1 MEDIVYD
8 CTGHYNESSKGCER
22 STGRQC
28 EVEIWTCTSIGW
40 LALICI
46 YGLNDSITNLFDWM
60 TLCWPS
66 GGPLSWGQTNKYE
79 GIFLHVKRKHFY
91 IFNISSAASYGGL
104 GACPHQYTIFQ
115 VMIKYI
121 WQYLYHRRQKKEQI
135 KSNFVM
141 SHCSSFFFFHSVSK
155 RKMRLAMTRPT
166 PNPRGVGTFTTGTVT
181 VTVTVTVRLYIPP
194 LPQITPAPMSNALGI
209 VMDNQAPG

>member
-79 GIFLHVKRKHFY
+79 GICEEETLLYLQHFERSELWG
-91 IFNISSAASYGGL
+91 FGGL
-104 GACPHQYTIFQ
+104 PSSIHNLPSNDKIHLTIS
-115 VMIKYI
+115 VPPPS
-121 WQYLYHRRQKKEQI
+121 KKGTNQI
-135 KSNFVM
+135 KLRHVTL
-141 SHCSSFFFFHSVSK
+141 FFLLFLSL
-155 RKMRLAMTRPT
+155 R
-166 PNPRGVGTFTTGTVT
+166 
-181 VTVTVTVRLYIPP
+181 I
-194 LPQITPAPMSNALGI
+194 
-209 VMDNQAPG
+209 